1 MQRFPV
7 IARTLQDLQAK
18 ANPPSGS
25 GMMEVVPAFF
35 YDSETYI
42 DNTTTTLRFF
52 ATTKQNVSLSNMEAA
67 GQFPAPQFFE
77 PWYFYL
83 DTLVPPVAARLTAWA
98 DTWALV
104 FGDGTTAGT
113 PYFQFSMSGKSYAI
127 APLSTLHGTGGLPGS
142 FGYGTTTADSI
153 AEQASNAAVIPGWC
167 WEDSLLIPP
176 TVGFQF
182 VITWPV
188 AVNIT
193 ANRQLRVGMSG
204 PHYRRIL

>member
-1 MQRFPV
+1 MRFPV
-7 IARTLQDLQAK
+7 IPRTLADLQAK
-18 ANPPSGS
+18 ANPPSGG

-35 YDSETYI
+35 YDTEVYT
-42 DNTTTTLRFF
+42 DNVTQQIRFF
-52 ATTKQNVSLSNMEAA
+52 ATTKQNLAVSNMEAA

-83 DTLVPPVAARLTAWA
+83 DPLVPPTATRLAAWA

-104 FGDGTTAGT
+104 FGDGTAAGA

-127 APLSTLHGTGGLPGS
+127 APLSTLHSSGGLPGS
-142 FGYGTTTADSI
+142 FGYGTTTADSV
-153 AEQASNAAVIPGWC
+153 AEQASNAAPIPTWC

-182 VITWPV
+182 VLNWPV

-193 ANRQLRVGMSG
+193 ANRYLRVGMAG